1 MVWLALGP
9 NALRHMELHCFRTF
23 PSVQYKLWCIG
34 NPNTSSYLAHSSL
47 LRHLPRGD
55 CRAHPNPPG
64 RTTSEINTT
73 KPLTETCLLQASY
86 TVYYIYIYI
95 YTYIHRDNISLCIC
109 IYIYI
114 NLHIYIY
121 IYISHRIF
129 LRPRS
134 HRAFAWRLQ
143 SGLCLASALRPQIQS
158 DFESSSAFSFRVAF
172 DHVVV
177 LVLVRA
183 GVIVGYCVFLNY

>member
-95 YTYIHRDNISLCIC
+95 YIYTQRQYLSMYMY
-109 IYIYI
+109 IYIYK
-114 NLHIYIY
+114 LTYIYIY
-121 IYISHRIF
+121 IYFTSHISTSSLPQG
-129 LRPRS
+129 LRLAP
-134 HRAFAWRLQ
+134 AEWPLLGICPAAPDPERL
-143 SGLCLASALRPQIQS
+143 
-158 DFESSSAFSFRVAF
+158 
-172 DHVVV
+172 
-177 LVLVRA
+177 
-183 GVIVGYCVFLNY
+183 